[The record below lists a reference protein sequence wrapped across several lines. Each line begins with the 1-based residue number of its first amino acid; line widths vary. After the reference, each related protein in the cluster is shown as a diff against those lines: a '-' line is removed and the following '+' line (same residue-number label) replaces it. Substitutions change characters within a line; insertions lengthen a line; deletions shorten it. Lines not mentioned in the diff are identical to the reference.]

1 MRFLIPGSGG
11 KDIPELTGF
20 LPACQIFSGDT
31 LKEMT

>member
-1 MRFLIPGSGG
+1 MRFLFFGIGG

-20 LPACQIFSGDT
+20 LPACHMFSGGC